1 MIYVL
6 MAKMET
12 GDQRPVAVVDDETI
26 ANQWTGLS
34 ADHDWIPFQLND
46 LHLTSLSSGVEKP
59 FVPETPTQE
68 NADKVHQNL
77 QEAQRLLKQEL
88 ERRKRVKSHARR
100 AAMGIQPMDIL
111 NGYLE
116 YRQDRDPYI
125 DDFLRYVKRVYRT
138 KLPEP
143 EYIRMENATR
153 ELYLKTFGP
162 K

>member
-1 MIYVL
+1 M
-6 MAKMET
+6 
-12 GDQRPVAVVDDETI
+12 
-26 ANQWTGLS
+26 N
-34 ADHDWIPFQLND
+34 
-46 LHLTSLSSGVEKP
+46 
-59 FVPETPTQE
+59 
-68 NADKVHQNL
+68 
-77 QEAQRLLKQEL
+77 
-88 ERRKRVKSHARR
+88 
-100 AAMGIQPMDIL
+100 IL